1 MYKPKIIINGVEV
14 NRPNSENEFGLK
26 TSNIVNQQAA
36 DDIFSRTEADITKN
50 SISINPHIDWD
61 KYKKYGVSVNPLTT
75 EEDIKKQAAVYQSN
89 WEKLGRAIG
98 QGLWNEAVVGTGKAF
113 SELIDL
119 AIIAVN
125 KDARIGEYANPV
137 TKYLE
142 EYQEELRNNWEVYKK
157 DPNAKFAFNDFG
169 WWAEGFVNVAT
180 TLSLLIPARAVSKG
194 LSLIPKAIVGG
205 MSRVGKMNKAYSL
218 MGNLMMKTN
227 KARGMK
233 ALNKADISKRIAKTD
248 LFNDVA
254 SSSFFS
260 RSIENFQESRETYK
274 IVENNAKN
282 SLAKMTDSEREEF
295 YARNED
301 RGYRNMTDEDIAKD
315 IARNSA
321 NETFKQDYWML
332 LMDMAQFAGINKLFT
347 KTMFSKVAGKNIE
360 YENKLLIQG
369 LSKNSREYLDNV
381 ASRSIDKIGSDHAK
395 RTILDRLKS
404 IKTEGADR
412 AFLGNTLLF
421 GFESAG
427 EGFEELFQGIQVERA
442 KNIADMVLNPEVNER
457 SINSYLNDESLW
469 EQAFWGMIGGAVFQA
484 TGAGLNA
491 LSKRQYIKNNKD
503 ILTDEQ
509 ITSIKY
515 GINKQQ
521 LEDIKRRREFT
532 DKLYHDL
539 QYLENNKDPHR
550 YRTNYEGNIE
560 KDENNNPINLDLT
573 DEEVAIRKNQLLDEY
588 ILNLYLNA
596 YQSNTTDL
604 LTEFINS
611 KELAKSMHENTIGM
625 GRDAEEFNRM
635 LNERYNYIA
644 NEFNNT
650 LYDVGTGI
658 DKINPFAAQIYAKH
672 VVNNKLKVEQNNRL
686 INYFDSLIEQENIN
700 NEDYRAYRDNKLAQD
715 IRYKL
720 NKINKELNQ
729 LNELRS
735 NNKISKIAYDIRK
748 KELMTIADRFIGN
761 LMNNDLEAFEAINR
775 NGHDR
780 IKNIIEEYGITED
793 SILEIDNVLNYY
805 GWANDDIPNTTIEKY
820 INYRNYLIADS
831 VYRDAQIPKDNKE
844 LYDGYEA
851 MSYGLDNYVTEKEN
865 KAFEIIKDYIVK
877 SENPKQAFA
886 DVMDNNN
893 LPENIEE
900 ASHILKLGVGVN
912 IVNGEIVDTR
922 KRADGKP
929 LINNNISSLKLAA
942 EMAEAEKLRN
952 DENTSST
959 ETVGEEYRT
968 ENVAEETYQEETS
981 INEEEST
988 EEKMNEE
995 ESTVE
1000 NEYSEE
1006 TPIPTGEE
1014 VEAVQIEEETPII
1027 VEDNDVEI
1035 PDFIDEQAD
1044 IIDDSVDMP
1053 TDREIYIFEQQA
1065 AVDKKIEN
1073 ILFSKSDIVNSVINN
1088 GGYNSKDF
1096 VNLYNDILF
1105 EVKGYDVTT
1114 EYIHGAIA
1122 KKLSDIGNML
1132 TRQKDSKTKDLG
1144 KAIKALSID
1153 LYKKD
1158 VIEYL
1163 SKVVEKFSNIPG
1175 INDLTI
1181 SEIFEKYIDDYIN
1194 KYGIVTRKN
1203 NRDQIVID
1211 IEHLLYDIIENT
1223 NLNYDEKV
1231 FLIEQFSTFVEDIE
1245 SYVFINKDIFNDLK
1259 IAPKSLIEALINK
1272 KQKALDDLV
1281 GNENVLSIDGGS
1293 LSIDVIVDNVLSIG
1307 AINKNIPSEILKIVN
1322 KDKKSITVD
1331 EKNILIDYTVK
1342 FLHDNV
1348 NNPKYYINFE
1358 LSNSKYDNNLIF
1370 NLYDSGTNEK
1380 ILSHIGFLAEVVAD
1394 SSNNK
1399 YAIKRF
1405 VYDYNGADVLNNN
1418 SFVWDIEKIN
1428 DEYISPQLDYYFE
1441 QLINAATNDNLK
1453 NNNTSA
1459 AKLLNILLNRN
1470 NGKNTKNIL
1479 FDIKNQ
1485 NDINQAIDLLN
1496 NDLVKKLYIGHGHD
1510 GAIGAFADV
1519 HGMYRHIKVIH
1530 NNKLDIVYYDNNG
1543 NEISI
1548 YNDIPTYNKA
1558 IISIANNILSRTNE
1572 ILLYD
1577 YNTAQSNKSIAKD
1590 LLMAS
1595 YKTFKQKTY
1604 NEYQIRHRLVNDL
1617 TSGKK
1622 INIKVVGNNSISV
1635 NMDKKTKTKIS
1646 KLTNEL
1652 NSVDNP
1658 IVISD
1663 TWSTVKVEGRKN
1675 SISLPQI
1682 NKSSSSMGILLTD
1695 PSKETA
1701 IVSWLDNDNMNGF
1714 ELTGKD
1720 NTIYDTKRKELGD
1733 AVKKEIMSVLTEYG
1747 NSEKSKDDFK
1757 NIYNKLSQL
1766 LGGANTNRG
1775 HLFSGVD
1782 LFYSPD
1788 KGSGSAIA
1796 IVLNNKYDKNKSLKE
1811 QADIILLS
1819 GNEKQKPRI
1828 VYKDGKVN
1836 VFKYLFNQDNTIN
1849 NENIKNLVEKM
1860 HKAIR
1865 FNKSYYM
1872 FKATNYN
1879 DSNKDNEYYR
1889 KVNGKLELT
1898 IGDYKRTFDSF
1909 SQFLYLHNAFTL
1921 NLKQN
1926 ADGSIKRINHN
1937 NNSYA
1942 DFKIIYDAVDS
1953 ETSPVE
1959 KEQYTYN
1966 EQGLID
1972 IIENL
1977 KDGDK
1982 VNTKELLS
1990 NISIDERY
1998 VNLLFGDNEHNIKLL
2013 DDVVYYDDK
2022 LAIPASY
2029 KRVNKRSKG
2038 KVYISKKTLEYLKD
2052 IENRKEYEE
2061 MPSSIKQSY
2070 IDNFRSREL
2079 QRLLIHENLHK
2090 QLIDNENIK
2099 SEEIVNELINTL
2111 IAAVESTKTSKHKN
2125 LKLINDWLTKDFGV
2139 TFDEDGTFNL
2149 EKTIEAYN
2157 KNYGKKV
2164 DRNVFAEEWLVE
2176 VLTNKPLMEYLADT
2190 KYILN
2195 GKEIEVGV
2203 VEEKSLFQKIIDILL
2218 KFFGINLENR
2228 EKNSIFAEQYRL
2240 LSGINTIKQNT
2251 IKTEIVET
2259 VNESS
2264 TNAETNVEEQEEIIT
2279 NDEEVDNIEEV
2290 EETIDVDEN
2299 IVEEDVGIGFSEE
2312 VIIFDDEENLFE
2324 GVEDYLSTDE
2334 EYYSTIPGI
2343 YTEEEI
2349 KLADYKNNG
2358 DTNTYGII
2366 SAKSTNEFI
2375 KMFPIQ
2381 EQPLIAK
2388 NLENFGIKY
2397 LC

>member
-61 KYKKYGVSVNPLTT
+61 KYKKYGVTVNPLTT

-89 WEKLGRAIG
+89 WEKLGRALG

-125 KDARIGEYANPV
+125 KDAHIGEYANPV

-142 EYQEELRNNWEVYKK
+142 DYQEELRNNWEVYKK

-194 LSLIPKAIVGG
+194 LSLIPKAIVAG
-205 MSRVGKMNKAYSL
+205 MSKAGKMNKAYSL

-227 KARGMK
+227 KARGAK
-233 ALNKADISKRIAKTD
+233 ALSKADISKRISKTD

-274 IVENNAKN
+274 IVEDNAKN

-321 NETFKQDYWML
+321 SETFKQDYWML

-369 LSKNSREYLDNV
+369 LSKNSREYLDDV

-404 IKTEGADR
+404 IKTEGVDR

-457 SINSYLNDESLW
+457 SINSYLNDEALW

-503 ILTDEQ
+503 ILTEEQ

-550 YRTNYEGNIE
+550 YKTDYEGNIE
-560 KDENNNPINLDLT
+560 RDENNNPINLDLT

-625 GRDAEEFNRM
+625 GKDAEEFNRM

-658 DKINPFAAQIYAKH
+658 DKINPFAAQIYTKH

-686 INYFDSLIEQENIN
+686 IDYFDSLIEQESDIEGNYSATIN
-700 NEDYRAYRDNKLAQD
+700 NRLARDIN
-715 IRYKL
+715 YKL
-720 NKINKELNQ
+720 NKIDEEYNKLYQLRNNKE
-729 LNELRS
+729 
-735 NNKISKIAYDIRK
+735 ISQVAYDIRR
-748 KELMTIADRFIGN
+748 KELQKLTKRFSEKISDIEGISEVVKQHIKGVIDSKYF
-761 LMNNDLEAFEAINR
+761 DLS
-775 NGHDR
+775 
-780 IKNIIEEYGITED
+780 
-793 SILEIDNVLNYY
+793 SIYEIQSVLNNVTY
-805 GWANDDIPNTTIEKY
+805 GGIQTTPNYQISKY
-820 INYRNYLIADS
+820 IDYRNALLVDS
-831 VYRDAQIPKDNKE
+831 LYRDSQIPKDNKE

-865 KAFEIIKDYIVK
+865 KAFEIIKDYITK
-877 SENPKQAFA
+877 SDNPKQAFA

-893 LPENIEE
+893 LPEDIEE
-900 ASHILKLGVGVN
+900 ASHILKLGIGVN
-912 IVNGEIVDTR
+912 IVNGRIEDFR
-922 KRADGKP
+922 KRPDGK
-929 LINNNISSLKLAA
+929 LLENKNISILRVAA

-952 DENTSST
+952 NENTSAT
-959 ETVGEEYRT
+959 ETISEEYRT
-968 ENVAEETYQEETS
+968 ENVAEETYQEEPS
-981 INEEEST
+981 INEKENT
-988 EEKMNEE
+988 EEEMNEE
-995 ESTVE
+995 ESAEE
-1000 NEYSEE
+1000 NEYGEE
-1006 TPIPTGEE
+1006 TPISTGEE
-1014 VEAVQIEEETPII
+1014 MEAVQIEEETPVII
-1027 VEDNDVEI
+1027 EDDDVEI

-1044 IIDDSVDMP
+1044 IVDDSVDMP

-1065 AVDKKIEN
+1065 GVDKKIES
-1073 ILFSKSDIVNSVINN
+1073 ILFSKSDVVNSVINN

-1132 TRQKDSKTKDLG
+1132 TRQKDNKTQDLG

-1175 INDLTI
+1175 INDLSI

-1259 IAPKSLIEALINK
+1259 IAPKSLIEALMNK

-1322 KDKKSITVD
+1322 KDKKSITYD

-1348 NNPKYYINFE
+1348 DNPKYYINFE
-1358 LSNSKYDNNLIF
+1358 LTNSKYDNNLIF

-1394 SSNNK
+1394 SSNNR
-1399 YAIKRF
+1399 YSIKRF
-1405 VYDYNGADVLNNN
+1405 IYDYNGTDVLNNN

-1459 AKLLNILLNRN
+1459 AKLLNILLSRN

-1496 NDLVKKLYIGHGHD
+1496 NDLVKKLYIGYGHD

-1519 HGMYRHIKVIH
+1519 HGMYRHVKVIH
-1530 NNKLDIVYYDNNG
+1530 SDKLDIVYYDNNG

-1548 YNDIPTYNKA
+1548 YNDIPTYNKS
-1558 IISIANNILSRTNE
+1558 IISIANNILTRTNE

-1595 YKTFKQKTY
+1595 YKAFKQKTY
-1604 NEYQIRHRLVNDL
+1604 NEYQIRHKLVNDL

-1635 NMDKKTKTKIS
+1635 NMDKKTKTKIA
-1646 KLTNEL
+1646 KLTKEL

-1714 ELTGKD
+1714 EITGKD

-1733 AVKKEIMSVLTEYG
+1733 VVKKEIMSVLTEYG

-1836 VFKYLFNQDNTIN
+1836 VFRYLFNKDNTIN

-1860 HKAIR
+1860 YKAIR

-1889 KVNGKLELT
+1889 KVDGKLELT

-1942 DFKIIYDAVDS
+1942 DFKIIYNAVDS

-1966 EQGLID
+1966 EQGLVD

-2029 KRVNKRSKG
+2029 KRINKRSKG

-2061 MPSSIKQSY
+2061 VPSSIKQSY

-2090 QLIDNENIK
+2090 KLIDNENVK
-2099 SEEIVNELINTL
+2099 SEEVVNELINTL
-2111 IAAVESTKTSKHKN
+2111 IAAAESTKTSKHKN
-2125 LKLINDWLTKDFGV
+2125 LKLINDWLTNDFGV

-2149 EKTIEAYN
+2149 EKTIKKYN
-2157 KNYGKKV
+2157 ENYSKEV
-2164 DRNVFAEEWLVE
+2164 DRNIFAEEWLVE

-2251 IKTEIVET
+2251 IKTEVVET
-2259 VNESS
+2259 INESS
-2264 TNAETNVEEQEEIIT
+2264 TNAETNVEEQENIVT
-2279 NDEEVDNIEEV
+2279 TDEEVNNIEEV
-2290 EETIDVDEN
+2290 EETIDIDEN

-2324 GVEDYLSTDE
+2324 DVEDYLSIDE
-2334 EYYSTIPGI
+2334 EYYSAIPGI

-2366 SAKSTNEFI
+2366 SAKSTDDFI

-2388 NLENFGIKY
+2388 NLENLGIKY
-2397 LC
+2397 IC

>member
-1 MYKPKIIINGVEV
+1 M
-14 NRPNSENEFGLK
+14 S
-26 TSNIVNQQAA
+26 
-36 DDIFSRTEADITKN
+36 
-50 SISINPHIDWD
+50 
-61 KYKKYGVSVNPLTT
+61 
-75 EEDIKKQAAVYQSN
+75 
-89 WEKLGRAIG
+89 
-98 QGLWNEAVVGTGKAF
+98 KA
-113 SELIDL
+113 
-119 AIIAVN
+119 
-125 KDARIGEYANPV
+125 
-137 TKYLE
+137 
-142 EYQEELRNNWEVYKK
+142 
-157 DPNAKFAFNDFG
+157 
-169 WWAEGFVNVAT
+169 
-180 TLSLLIPARAVSKG
+180 
-194 LSLIPKAIVGG
+194 
-205 MSRVGKMNKAYSL
+205 GKMNKAYSL

-227 KARGMK
+227 KARGVK
-233 ALNKADISKRIAKTD
+233 ALSKADISKRISKTD

-282 SLAKMTDSEREEF
+282 SLAKMTDSEKEEF

-321 NETFKQDYWML
+321 SETFKQDYWML

-347 KTMFSKVAGKNIE
+347 KTMFSKVAGKNID

-369 LSKNSREYLDNV
+369 LSKNSREYLNDV

-404 IKTEGADR
+404 IKTEGVDR

-457 SINSYLNDESLW
+457 SINSYLNDEALW

-503 ILTDEQ
+503 ILTEEQ

-550 YRTNYEGNIE
+550 YKTDYEGNIE
-560 KDENNNPINLDLT
+560 RDENNNPINLDLT

-625 GRDAEEFNRM
+625 GRDAEEFNRT

-686 INYFDSLIEQENIN
+686 IDYFDSLIEQESDIEGNYSATIN
-700 NEDYRAYRDNKLAQD
+700 NRLVRDIN
-715 IRYKL
+715 YKL
-720 NKINKELNQ
+720 NKIDEEYNKLYQLRNNKE
-729 LNELRS
+729 
-735 NNKISKIAYDIRK
+735 ISQVAYDIRR
-748 KELMTIADRFIGN
+748 KELQKLTKRFSEKISDIEGISEVVKQHIKGVIDSKYF
-761 LMNNDLEAFEAINR
+761 DLS
-775 NGHDR
+775 
-780 IKNIIEEYGITED
+780 
-793 SILEIDNVLNYY
+793 SIYEIQNVLNNVTY
-805 GWANDDIPNTTIEKY
+805 GDIQATPNYQISKY
-820 INYRNYLIADS
+820 IDYRNALLVDS
-831 VYRDAQIPKDNKE
+831 LYRDSQIPKDNKE

-865 KAFEIIKDYIVK
+865 KAFEIIKDYITK
-877 SENPKQAFA
+877 SNNPKQAFA

-893 LPENIEE
+893 LPEDIEE
-900 ASHILKLGVGVN
+900 ASHILKLGIGVN
-912 IVNGEIVDTR
+912 VVNGKIVDIR

-929 LINNNISSLKLAA
+929 LENNNIFNLRVAT
-942 EMAEAEKLRN
+942 EMAEADKLRN
-952 DENTSST
+952 NENTSAT
-959 ETVGEEYRT
+959 ETISEEYRT

-981 INEEEST
+981 INEEENT
-988 EEKMNEE
+988 KEEINEE
-995 ESTVE
+995 ESTEE
-1000 NEYSEE
+1000 NEYAEE
-1006 TPIPTGEE
+1006 TPISTGEE
-1014 VEAVQIEEETPII
+1014 MEAVQIEEETPVII
-1027 VEDNDVEI
+1027 EDDDVEI

-1044 IIDDSVDMP
+1044 IVDDSVDMP
-1053 TDREIYIFEQQA
+1053 TDRDIYIFEQQA
-1065 AVDKKIEN
+1065 GVDKKIKN
-1073 ILFSKSDIVNSVINN
+1073 ILFSKSDVVNSVINN

-1132 TRQKDSKTKDLG
+1132 TRRKDNRTQELG

-1175 INDLTI
+1175 INDLSI

-1259 IAPKSLIEALINK
+1259 IAPKSLIEALIDK

-1307 AINKNIPSEILKIVN
+1307 TTNKNIPSEILKIVN
-1322 KDKKSITVD
+1322 KDKKYITSD

-1394 SSNNK
+1394 SSNNR
-1399 YAIKRF
+1399 YGIKRF
-1405 VYDYNGADVLNNN
+1405 IYDYNGADVLNNN

-1428 DEYISPQLDYYFE
+1428 DEYVSPQLDHYFE

-1496 NDLVKKLYIGHGHD
+1496 NDLVKKLYIGYGHD

-1548 YNDIPTYNKA
+1548 YNDVLTYNKA

-1590 LLMAS
+1590 LLIAS
-1595 YKTFKQKTY
+1595 YKAFKQKTY

-1635 NMDKKTKTKIS
+1635 NMDKKTKTKIA
-1646 KLTNEL
+1646 KLTKEL

-1720 NTIYDTKRKELGD
+1720 NTIYDIKRKELGN

-1836 VFKYLFNQDNTIN
+1836 IFKYLFNQDNTIN
-1849 NENIKNLVEKM
+1849 NENIKNLVEKI

-1942 DFKIIYDAVDS
+1942 DFKIIYNAVDN
-1953 ETSPVE
+1953 ETSPVK

-1966 EQGLID
+1966 EQGLVD

-1998 VNLLFGDNEHNIKLL
+1998 VNFLFGDNEYNIKLL

-2038 KVYISKKTLEYLKD
+2038 KVYISKKTLQYLKD
-2052 IENRKEYEE
+2052 IENREEYKE
-2061 MPSSIKQSY
+2061 MSSSIKNSY

-2149 EKTIEAYN
+2149 EKTIEVYN

-2251 IKTEIVET
+2251 VKTEIVENI
-2259 VNESS
+2259 NESS

-2279 NDEEVDNIEEV
+2279 IDKEVNDIEEV
-2290 EETIDVDEN
+2290 EEIIDTDEN

-2324 GVEDYLSTDE
+2324 DVEDYLSTDE

-2366 SAKSTNEFI
+2366 SAKSTDEFI

>member
-36 DDIFSRTEADITKN
+36 DDIFSKTEANITKN

-61 KYKKYGVSVNPLTT
+61 KYKKYGVTVNPLTT
-75 EEDIKKQAAVYQSN
+75 EEDIKKQATVYQSN

-125 KDARIGEYANPV
+125 KDAYVGEYANPI

-142 EYQEELRNNWEVYKK
+142 DYQEELRNNWEVYKK
-157 DPNAKFAFNDFG
+157 DPNARFAFNDFG

-180 TLSLLIPARAVSKG
+180 TLSLLIPAKAISKG

-205 MSRVGKMNKAYSL
+205 MSKAGKMNKAYSL

-227 KARGMK
+227 KARGAK
-233 ALNKADISKRIAKTD
+233 ALSKADISKRISKTD

-274 IVENNAKN
+274 IVEDNAKN

-301 RGYRNMTDEDIAKD
+301 RGYRNMSDEDIAKD

-347 KTMFSKVAGKNIE
+347 KTMFSKVAGKNID

-369 LSKNSREYLDNV
+369 LSKNSREYLDDV

-404 IKTEGADR
+404 IKTEGVDR

-421 GFESAG
+421 GFESTG

-457 SINSYLNDESLW
+457 SINSYLNDEALW

-503 ILTDEQ
+503 ILTEEQ

-550 YRTNYEGNIE
+550 YKTDYEGNIE
-560 KDENNNPINLDLT
+560 RDENNNPINLDLT

-686 INYFDSLIEQENIN
+686 IDYFDSLIEQESDIEGNYSATIN
-700 NEDYRAYRDNKLAQD
+700 NRLARDIN
-715 IRYKL
+715 YKL
-720 NKINKELNQ
+720 NKIDEEDNKLYQLRNNKE
-729 LNELRS
+729 
-735 NNKISKIAYDIRK
+735 ISQVAYDIRR
-748 KELMTIADRFIGN
+748 KELQKLTKRFSEKISDIEGISEVVKQHIKGVIDSKYF
-761 LMNNDLEAFEAINR
+761 DLS
-775 NGHDR
+775 
-780 IKNIIEEYGITED
+780 
-793 SILEIDNVLNYY
+793 SIYEIQNVLNNVTY
-805 GWANDDIPNTTIEKY
+805 GGIQATPNYQISKY
-820 INYRNYLIADS
+820 IDYRNALLVDS
-831 VYRDAQIPKDNKE
+831 LYRDSQIPKDNKE

-865 KAFEIIKDYIVK
+865 KAFEIIKDYITK
-877 SENPKQAFA
+877 SDNPKQTFA

-893 LPENIEE
+893 LPEDIEE
-900 ASHILKLGVGVN
+900 ASHILKLGIGVN
-912 IVNGEIVDTR
+912 VVNGEIVDTR

-929 LINNNISSLKLAA
+929 IFNTNIFTLKRAA
-942 EMAEAEKLRN
+942 ELAEAEKLRN
-952 DENTSST
+952 DENTSAT

-981 INEEEST
+981 INEEENT
-988 EEKMNEE
+988 EEEMNKE
-995 ESTVE
+995 ESAEE
-1000 NEYSEE
+1000 NEYTEE
-1006 TPIPTGEE
+1006 TLISTGEE
-1014 VEAVQIEEETPII
+1014 MEAVQIEEEIPVII
-1027 VEDNDVEI
+1027 EDDDVEI

-1044 IIDDSVDMP
+1044 VIDDSVDMP

-1065 AVDKKIEN
+1065 AVDKKIES

-1132 TRQKDSKTKDLG
+1132 TRQKDNRTQELG

-1175 INDLTI
+1175 INDLSI

-1322 KDKKSITVD
+1322 KDKKSITYD

-1342 FLHDNV
+1342 FLHDNID
-1348 NNPKYYINFE
+1348 NPKYYINFE

-1370 NLYDSGTNEK
+1370 NLYDSGTNER
-1380 ILSHIGFLAEVVAD
+1380 ILNHIGFLAEVVAD
-1394 SSNNK
+1394 SSNNR
-1399 YAIKRF
+1399 YSIKRF
-1405 VYDYNGADVLNNN
+1405 IYDYNGNDVLNNN

-1428 DEYISPQLDYYFE
+1428 DEYVSSQLDYYFE

-1459 AKLLNILLNRN
+1459 AKLLNILLSRN

-1496 NDLVKKLYIGHGHD
+1496 NDLVKKLYIGYGHD

-1519 HGMYRHIKVIH
+1519 HGMYRHVKVIH
-1530 NNKLDIVYYDNNG
+1530 NGKLDIVYYDNNG

-1595 YKTFKQKTY
+1595 YKAFKQKTY
-1604 NEYQIRHRLVNDL
+1604 NEYQIRHKLINDL

-1635 NMDKKTKTKIS
+1635 NMDKKTKTKIA
-1646 KLTNEL
+1646 KLTKEL

-1966 EQGLID
+1966 EQGLVD

-2022 LAIPASY
+2022 LAIPASF
-2029 KRVNKRSKG
+2029 KRVDKRTKG
-2038 KVYISKKTLEYLKD
+2038 KIYIGKKTLQYLKD
-2052 IENRKEYEE
+2052 IENREEYKE
-2061 MPSSIKQSY
+2061 MSSSIKNSY

-2149 EKTIEAYN
+2149 EKTIEVYN

-2251 IKTEIVET
+2251 VKTEIVEN
-2259 VNESS
+2259 VNEDS

-2279 NDEEVDNIEEV
+2279 NNEEVNNIEEV
-2290 EETIDVDEN
+2290 EETIDTDEN
-2299 IVEEDVGIGFSEE
+2299 IVEEDVGVGFSEE
-2312 VIIFDDEENLFE
+2312 VIVFDDEENVFE
-2324 GVEDYLSTDE
+2324 DIEDYLSIDE

-2358 DTNTYGII
+2358 NTNTYGII
-2366 SAKSTNEFI
+2366 SAKSTDEFI

>member
-36 DDIFSRTEADITKN
+36 DDIFSKTEANITKN

-61 KYKKYGVSVNPLTT
+61 KYKKYGVTVNPLTT

-125 KDARIGEYANPV
+125 KDAYVGEYANPI

-142 EYQEELRNNWEVYKK
+142 DYQEELRNNWEVYKK
-157 DPNAKFAFNDFG
+157 DPNARFAFNDFG

-180 TLSLLIPARAVSKG
+180 TLSLLIPARAISKG

-205 MSRVGKMNKAYSL
+205 MSKAGKMNKAYSL

-227 KARGMK
+227 KARGAK
-233 ALNKADISKRIAKTD
+233 ALSKADISKRISKTD

-274 IVENNAKN
+274 IVEDNAKN

-301 RGYRNMTDEDIAKD
+301 RGYKNMNDEDIAKD

-347 KTMFSKVAGKNIE
+347 KTIFSKVAGKNID

-369 LSKNSREYLDNV
+369 LSKNSREYLDDV

-404 IKTEGADR
+404 IKTEGVDR

-457 SINSYLNDESLW
+457 SINSYLNDEALW

-503 ILTDEQ
+503 ILTEEQ

-550 YRTNYEGNIE
+550 YKTDYEGNIE
-560 KDENNNPINLDLT
+560 RDENNNPINLDLT

-625 GRDAEEFNRM
+625 GRDAEEFNRT

-686 INYFDSLIEQENIN
+686 IDYFDSLIEQESDIEGNYSATIN
-700 NEDYRAYRDNKLAQD
+700 NRLAID
-715 IRYKL
+715 INYKL
-720 NKINKELNQ
+720 NKIDEEYNKLYQLRNNKE
-729 LNELRS
+729 
-735 NNKISKIAYDIRK
+735 ISQVAYDIRR
-748 KELMTIADRFIGN
+748 KELQKLTKRFSEKISDIEGISEVVKQHIKGVIDSKYF
-761 LMNNDLEAFEAINR
+761 DLS
-775 NGHDR
+775 
-780 IKNIIEEYGITED
+780 
-793 SILEIDNVLNYY
+793 SIYEIQNVLNNINYD
-805 GWANDDIPNTTIEKY
+805 GDETTPNYQISKY
-820 INYRNYLIADS
+820 IDYRNALLVDS
-831 VYRDAQIPKDNKE
+831 LYRDSQIPKDNKE

-865 KAFEIIKDYIVK
+865 KAFEIIKDYITK
-877 SENPKQAFA
+877 SDNPKQAFA

-893 LPENIEE
+893 LPEDIEE
-900 ASHILKLGVGVN
+900 ASHILKLGIGVN
-912 IVNGEIVDTR
+912 VVNGEIVDTR

-929 LINNNISSLKLAA
+929 IFNTNIFTLKRAA
-942 EMAEAEKLRN
+942 ELAEAEKLRN
-952 DENTSST
+952 DENTSAT

-968 ENVAEETYQEETS
+968 ENVAEETYQEEPS
-981 INEEEST
+981 INEEENT
-988 EEKMNEE
+988 EEEMNKE
-995 ESTVE
+995 ESAEE
-1000 NEYSEE
+1000 NEYTEE
-1006 TPIPTGEE
+1006 TPISTGEE
-1014 VEAVQIEEETPII
+1014 MEAVQIEEETPVII
-1027 VEDNDVEI
+1027 EDDDVEI

-1044 IIDDSVDMP
+1044 VIDDSVDMP

-1065 AVDKKIEN
+1065 AVDKKIES

-1132 TRQKDSKTKDLG
+1132 TRQKDNRTQELG

-1181 SEIFEKYIDDYIN
+1181 SEIFEKYIDNYIN

-1272 KQKALDDLV
+1272 KQKTLDDLV

-1322 KDKKSITVD
+1322 KDKKSITYD

-1348 NNPKYYINFE
+1348 DNPKYYINFE

-1370 NLYDSGTNEK
+1370 NLYDSGTNER

-1394 SSNNK
+1394 SSNNR
-1399 YAIKRF
+1399 YGRKRF
-1405 VYDYNGADVLNNN
+1405 IYDYNGNDVLNNN

-1428 DEYISPQLDYYFE
+1428 DEYVSSQLDYYFE

-1459 AKLLNILLNRN
+1459 AKLLNILLSRN

-1496 NDLVKKLYIGHGHD
+1496 NDLVKKLYIGYGHD

-1519 HGMYRHIKVIH
+1519 HGIYRHVKVIH
-1530 NNKLDIVYYDNNG
+1530 NGKLDIVYYDNNG

-1548 YNDIPTYNKA
+1548 YNDVPTYNKA

-1595 YKTFKQKTY
+1595 YKAFKQKTY
-1604 NEYQIRHRLVNDL
+1604 NEYQIRHKLINDL

-1622 INIKVVGNNSISV
+1622 INIKIVGNNSISV
-1635 NMDKKTKTKIS
+1635 NMDKKTKTKIA
-1646 KLTNEL
+1646 KLTKEL

-1663 TWSTVKVEGRKN
+1663 TWSTVKIEGRKN

-1720 NTIYDTKRKELGD
+1720 NTIYDTKRKELGNV
-1733 AVKKEIMSVLTEYG
+1733 VKKEIMSVLTEYG

-1836 VFKYLFNQDNTIN
+1836 VFKYLFNKDNTIN

-1860 HKAIR
+1860 YKAIR

-1898 IGDYKRTFDSF
+1898 IGDYKRSFDSF

-1926 ADGSIKRINHN
+1926 TDGSIKRINHN
-1937 NNSYA
+1937 SNSYA
-1942 DFKIIYDAVDS
+1942 DFKIIYNAVDN

-1966 EQGLID
+1966 EQGLVD

-1998 VNLLFGDNEHNIKLL
+1998 VNFLFGDNEYNIKLL

-2029 KRVNKRSKG
+2029 KRINKRSKG

-2061 MPSSIKQSY
+2061 IPSSIKQSY

-2090 QLIDNENIK
+2090 KLIDNENIK

-2149 EKTIEAYN
+2149 EKTIEVYN
-2157 KNYGKKV
+2157 ENYGKKV
-2164 DRNVFAEEWLVE
+2164 DRNVFVEEWLVE

-2195 GKEIEVGV
+2195 GKEIEVGA

-2259 VNESS
+2259 ANESS

-2324 GVEDYLSTDE
+2324 GVEDYLSNDE

-2366 SAKSTNEFI
+2366 SAKSTDEFI